1 MLQYYKS
8 KIWYNILIF
17 FSGAFATF
25 AIPPISIFIFIF
37 ALGYGI
43 YLITLSSSL
52 KKTFI
57 SGWLL
62 GFGWFSFGLF
72 WIGSA
77 FMVDETYHKVL
88 MPFAIIILPSVLAI
102 FWGLA
107 CFFAKLLTKKN
118 HTSII
123 LTIVFLTLF
132 EYLRARLF
140 TGFPWL
146 MPSII
151 LSPNEFLIQI
161 FSFVGSFT
169 ANLFV
174 LSLSVLPFILI
185 SNFKNKY
192 IIFTS
197 LFIPIIIL
205 IFLSVNRFYNK
216 DIKKM
221 SNQLIT
227 LVQPNIEQK
236 EKWRSETRDINL
248 KKLKQLS
255 LQNALEFKDANRI
268 IIWPETSFEG
278 SIPNEKSLLSRI
290 SKQILINPKTIL
302 VIGLLRV
309 ETNKLFNSLVFL
321 NSNGNIIYQ
330 YDKIHLVPFGEYI
343 PFRTNFSTIAN
354 FLNIKDFTSG
364 KVKSNITLKGF
375 GEVLTLIC
383 YEILFTEEVVAR
395 ISENTNLLIN
405 ITNDAWFGKTVGPYQ
420 HLSLA
425 KIKAVELGIPL
436 ARVANTGISA
446 LISPYGKEITKIP
459 LYESGVKTVKS
470 IVPLENTIYKKYGE
484 IILIVSILLLVI
496 INKFSTSKNTRD

>member
-102 FWGLA
+102 FWGPA
-107 CFFAKLLTKKN
+107 CFIAKLLTKKN

-132 EYLRARLF
+132 EYFRARLF

-192 IIFTS
+192 IIFTL
-197 LFIPIIIL
+197 LFIAIIIL
-205 IFLSVNRFYNK
+205 IFLSV
-216 DIKKM
+216 
-221 SNQLIT
+221 T
-227 LVQPNIEQK
+227 LVYN
-236 EKWRSETRDINL
+236 
-248 KKLKQLS
+248 
-255 LQNALEFKDANRI
+255 
-268 IIWPETSFEG
+268 
-278 SIPNEKSLLSRI
+278 
-290 SKQILINPKTIL
+290 
-302 VIGLLRV
+302 
-309 ETNKLFNSLVFL
+309 
-321 NSNGNIIYQ
+321 
-330 YDKIHLVPFGEYI
+330 
-343 PFRTNFSTIAN
+343 
-354 FLNIKDFTSG
+354 
-364 KVKSNITLKGF
+364 
-375 GEVLTLIC
+375 
-383 YEILFTEEVVAR
+383 
-395 ISENTNLLIN
+395 
-405 ITNDAWFGKTVGPYQ
+405 Q
-420 HLSLA
+420 H
-425 KIKAVELGIPL
+425 I
-436 ARVANTGISA
+436 
-446 LISPYGKEITKIP
+446 
-459 LYESGVKTVKS
+459 
-470 IVPLENTIYKKYGE
+470 
-484 IILIVSILLLVI
+484 
-496 INKFSTSKNTRD
+496 